1 LSGDYDVQQLCEELG
16 VSRSGYYDWRQRQQ
30 QPGKRAT
37 EDAALVQEI
46 KRVHAENEEVY
57 GSPRITRELKKAGFC
72 CGRHRVAR
80 IMRCERVVGRAPRRF
95 RVQTTDSNHSHPIAP
110 NRLAAMDAPAGPNK
124 VWVTDIT
131 YVPLPHGRWAYVAA
145 VMDLFSRVIVGW
157 AIDTTLETNLV
168 IRALTMALA
177 RRRPAPG
184 LIVHSDRGVQYASAP
199 FRELLSK
206 HGLIPSMSRR
216 ANCYDNAAMESF
228 WSTFKMERLYR
239 RPPVD
244 SHELRRTAFQ
254 YIEAFYNTRRQHSSL
269 GYLSPLDFESSRN

>member
-1 LSGDYDVQQLCEELG
+1 VQQLCEELS
-16 VSRSGYYDWRQRQQ
+16 VSRSGYYDWIKRQQ
-30 QPGKRAT
+30 QPGKRAA
-37 EDAALVQEI
+37 EDAALVQAI

-57 GSPRITRELKKAGFC
+57 GSPRITRELNKSGIR
-72 CGRHRVAR
+72 CGRHRIAR
-80 IMRCERVVGRAPRRF
+80 IMRSERVVGRAPRRF
-95 RVQTTDSNHSHPIAP
+95 RVQTTDSNHPHPIAP
-110 NRLAAMDAPAGPNK
+110 NRLAALAPPSRRNQ

-131 YVPLPHGRWAYVAA
+131 YVQLPNGRWAYVAA

-157 AIDTTLETNLV
+157 AIDTTVETSLV

-199 FRELLSK
+199 FRDLLSQ

-239 RPPVD
+239 RPPLD
-244 SHELRRTAFQ
+244 RLELHRTAFE
-254 YIEAFYNTRRQHSSL
+254 YIEAFYNSRRQHSSL
-269 GYLSPLDFESSRN
+269 GYVSPLDFESSSN

>member
-1 LSGDYDVQQLCEELG
+1 VQQLCQELS
-16 VSRSGYYDWRQRQQ
+16 VSRSGYYDWIKRQQ

-46 KRVHAENEEVY
+46 KRVHAENEHVY
-57 GSPRITRELKKAGFC
+57 GSPRITKELNKAGIR

-80 IMRCERVVGRAPRRF
+80 IMRCARVIGRAPRRF
-95 RVQTTDSNHSHPIAP
+95 RAQTTDSNHPHPIAP
-110 NRLAAMDAPAGPNK
+110 NRLAGMAAPSGPNQ

-131 YVPLPHGRWAYVAA
+131 YVQLPNGRWAYVAA

-157 AIDTTLETNLV
+157 AVDTTMETDLV
-168 IRALTMALA
+168 VRALAIALS

-184 LIVHSDRGVQYASAP
+184 LIVHSDRGVQYASAT
-199 FRELLSK
+199 FRALLLK
-206 HGLIPSMSRR
+206 HGLIASMSRR

-228 WSTFKMERLYR
+228 WSSFKMERLYR
-239 RPPVD
+239 RPPTD
-244 SHELRRTAFQ
+244 RHELQRIAFQ
-254 YIEAFYNTRRQHSSL
+254 YIDAFYNPHRLHSSL

>member
-1 LSGDYDVQQLCEELG
+1 VQQLCEELS
-16 VSRSGYYDWRQRQQ
+16 VSRSGYYDWIKRQQ
-30 QPGKRAT
+30 QPGKRAA
-37 EDAALVQEI
+37 EDAALVQAI

-57 GSPRITRELKKAGFC
+57 GSPRITRELNKSGIR
-72 CGRHRVAR
+72 CGRHRIAR
-80 IMRCERVVGRAPRRF
+80 IMRSERVVGRAPRRF
-95 RVQTTDSNHSHPIAP
+95 RVQTTDSNHPHPIAP
-110 NRLAAMDAPAGPNK
+110 NRLAALAPPSRPNQ

-131 YVPLPHGRWAYVAA
+131 YVQLPNGRWAYVAA

-157 AIDTTLETNLV
+157 AIDTTVETSLV

-199 FRELLSK
+199 FRDLLSQ

-239 RPPVD
+239 RPPLD
-244 SHELRRTAFQ
+244 RLELYRTAFE
-254 YIEAFYNTRRQHSSL
+254 YIEAFYNSRRQHSSL
-269 GYLSPLDFESSRN
+269 GYVSPLDFESSSN